1 MVSWAIDK
9 GVMAYVT
16 DHAANIG
23 QHLKAHSK
31 KARQN
36 GGRRKNKAVIQKKIA
51 VDKAF
56 ATPLSWHGGRSY
68 RLAFSLKK
76 KTPSMSPLDCTVC

>member
-16 DHAANIG
+16 EHAAVVR

-36 GGRRKNKAVIQKKIA
+36 GGRRKNKAVIAKKDP
-51 VDKAF
+51 VDKSF
-56 ATPLSWHGGRSY
+56 AMPLSWHGGGRSY
-68 RLAFSLKK
+68 RVAFSLTK
-76 KTPSMSPLDCTVC
+76 KTPSTSPL

>member
-16 DHAANIG
+16 EHAAVVR

-36 GGRRKNKAVIQKKIA
+36 GGRRKNKAVIAKKVP

-56 ATPLSWHGGRSY
+56 AMPLSWHGGRSY
-68 RLAFSLKK
+68 RVAFSLRKQ
-76 KTPSMSPLDCTVC
+76 TPSTSPPDCAGC